1 MASSIRCYL
10 DSMREGPN
18 FCRALGQVVREHR
31 EKRHWTRE
39 QLAADTGISVAHIR
53 VIEVREGNPSVMVF
67 VSIAAAF
74 GIDADKLLLEVIQ
87 RQAYLNDKNQP
98 E

>member
-1 MASSIRCYL
+1 
-10 DSMREGPN
+10 
-18 FCRALGQVVREHR
+18 
-31 EKRHWTRE
+31 
-39 QLAADTGISVAHIR
+39 
-53 VIEVREGNPSVMVF
+53 MVF

>member
-1 MASSIRCYL
+1 
-10 DSMREGPN
+10 MREGPN
-18 FCRALGQVVREHR
+18 FCRALGQIVREHR

-87 RQAYLNDKNQP
+87 RQAYLNDKISRNKSTQ
-98 E
+98 